1 MAATWLHFLA
11 KYHCHQAKKM
21 SRIKDRGGRRKK
33 GEKKGKGESLCVSEE
48 AWESSVH
55 RGELR
60 KCGKEEKHDQSSR
73 SSASAVNH
81 TRAEVHKQE
90 TGRERGR

>member
-1 MAATWLHFLA
+1 M
-11 KYHCHQAKKM
+11 C
-21 SRIKDRGGRRKK
+21 
-33 GEKKGKGESLCVSEE
+33 EE

-73 SSASAVNH
+73 SSTATVNH
-81 TRAEVHKQE
+81 TRAEVHKQDTE
-90 TGRERGR
+90 RDREKGEVERGRIDSVVQKDKLNLSKKRNWRPESATDRNIKR